1 MNIHVLADKPHHE
14 ECWRSVGNWDSL
26 QHLLSALK
34 NSNYNVKAIKDT
46 RGVIIN
52 IGDQDES

>member
-1 MNIHVLADKPHHE
+1 MNIQVLADKPHHGE
-14 ECWRSVGNWDSL
+14 SWRSVGNWDNLAHLLRSL
-26 QHLLSALK
+26 QNNGFTTL
-34 NSNYNVKAIKDT
+34 AIKDT

>member
-1 MNIHVLADKPHHE
+1 MDIQVLADKPHHA
-14 ECWRSVGNWDSL
+14 ECWRSVCNWYNL
-26 QHLLSALK
+26 EHLLRVLK
-34 NSNYNVKAIKDT
+34 DNSYNVKAIKDT